1 MMAAETGVPES
12 CDLLVEAGYVVPVVP
27 HGVVLEDHAVA
38 VRGGEIVALLPRA
51 EARARFAAAEV
62 VSRPDGVVLPGFV
75 NAHTHNPMTLMR
87 GIADDLP
94 LKTWLQQHI
103 WPAESQW
110 MSEDFVRDGSA
121 LAALEM
127 IRTGTTCFSDTY
139 YFPEVS
145 AEVARESGLRA
156 QINFPVL
163 DFPSIW
169 AQSADE
175 YIHKGLSLHDD
186 YRSVERITV
195 GFGPHSAYTVS
206 DAPLKRLA
214 VLADEVQAPIHI
226 HLHETATE
234 ITDSLREHGVRPIDR
249 LHSLGVITPQTQCV
263 HMTQVAASDI
273 ERLQTTGASVVHCP
287 ESNLKLASGICP
299 VQTLLDADIRV
310 ALGTDGAASN
320 NDLDMFGE
328 LATAAL
334 IGKHAANN
342 AAALNAHRVLEMA
355 TLGGAQVLCQDRC
368 IGSLEPGKRADV
380 IAVRIDDVNLLPRY
394 DVASVL
400 VYNNRHIRVTHSWVD
415 GKLLMDDTRV
425 LSLNAADLANRARH
439 WQRKLAP

>member
-1 MMAAETGVPES
+1 MNQRQQVDCIIAAGW
-12 CDLLVEAGYVVPVVP
+12 
-27 HGVVLEDHAVA
+27 
-38 VRGGEIVALLPRA
+38 
-51 EARARFAAAEV
+51 
-62 VSRPDGVVLPGFV
+62 VLPIVPRGKILADCAIAVQAGCIEAISTRQDILQRFETEQVFELPDHVLMPGLV
-75 NAHTHNPMTLMR
+75 NAHGHAAMSLLR
-87 GIADDLP
+87 GYADDLP
-94 LKTWLQQHI
+94 LMGWLQQHI